1 MQGSFGRAKIRFA
14 AGRFFGRRF
23 GYFVK
28 KAYFYLL
35 IREDFYADQ
44 VLVQPVLSP
53 DRSAFGDVV
62 ACRRSRCHQ
71 PAAVRLSGGQQEL
84 GGGRRRCGNA
94 LCRQRQGA
102 ARIRRPAMAV
112 VRTAPRLDRAF
123 GGPAVARR
131 DLHGRVR
138 GVRALGSRR
147 FGCAALYVA
156 RSGSA
161 QSPLFGQRFLENLH
175 HAAGG
180 VVPVVPRHL
189 PL

>member
-1 MQGSFGRAKIRFA
+1 MQGSFGRAKFRFA

-102 ARIRRPAMAV
+102 RIRRPAMAV

-161 QSPLFGQRFLENLH
+161 QSPLFGQ
-175 HAAGG
+175 
-180 VVPVVPRHL
+180 
-189 PL
+189 